1 MLELV
6 ETYGPT
12 IVAVGS
18 IILNVILWFKKRI
31 TSKEF
36 SDIADQIL
44 AFNDDASDGGT
55 TTTFE
60 EGLKASVSIVKA
72 LSSENKT

>member
-1 MLELV
+1 MLELI
-6 ETYGPT
+6 ETYGPVIIT
-12 IVAVGS
+12 AGS

-31 TSKEF
+31 TPKEF
-36 SDIADQIL
+36 SDIADQII

-55 TTTFE
+55 LTTFE

-72 LSSENKT
+72 LSSKNE